1 MRKVKKVV
9 LGMTVMSMMMSMA
22 MPMSMPATAI
32 GGLTTVSADVVAQGR
47 CGDKVDYQY
56 DSTTQ
61 TLTITG
67 SGATWDNY
75 KISVNNGDVKKIVV
89 GKGITTIGSSLFSKM
104 SYVDDVQIANTVT
117 TIKQDAFAYV
127 NGTIT
132 IPTSVKKV
140 ETNAFNGAR
149 KIVVSGDVK
158 GYEVGAFGGQANYN
172 YDDDYDDWSYADEGN
187 ISEICLYGSAENL
200 GKAIYKTSVDSIT
213 IAKENKKCRI
223 ENGCLTSVDGKQL
236 YYCINSKGKVTIPNS
251 VETISP
257 VAFSSVYLD
266 KLTFGKNVKSV
277 GDFAFV
283 NATIKKLVLNKKLSK
298 IGVKAFYDVSM
309 KKVEFAGKV
318 KMDVAAFEH
327 HVKVVNKKKFKYAQT
342 TLDTAL
348 YAKRKVTIKFAKVSG
363 AKGYEV
369 VMKKGKKT
377 YKFTTKKNSFTT
389 AAPKFLKSGYDVDK
403 KYNMDNDE
411 YLQKVSGAVS
421 VKVRPYQFVKKS
433 KKSKKTKKAYGMWS
447 KEMTISHK

>member
-89 GKGITTIGSSLFSKM
+89 GKGITTIGAALFSKM

-149 KIVVSGDVK
+149 KIVVSGDV
-158 GYEVGAFGGQANYN
+158 V
-172 YDDDYDDWSYADEGN
+172 
-187 ISEICLYGSAENL
+187 L
-200 GKAIYKTSVDSIT
+200 SVDKQIIT
-213 IAKENKKCRI
+213 
-223 ENGCLTSVDGKQL
+223 TM
-236 YYCINSKGKVTIPNS
+236 TIMM
-251 VETISP
+251 
-257 VAFSSVYLD
+257 
-266 KLTFGKNVKSV
+266 
-277 GDFAFV
+277 
-283 NATIKKLVLNKKLSK
+283 
-298 IGVKAFYDVSM
+298 IGVTLM
-309 KKVEFAGKV
+309 KV
-318 KMDVAAFEH
+318 
-327 HVKVVNKKKFKYAQT
+327 
-342 TLDTAL
+342 
-348 YAKRKVTIKFAKVSG
+348 I
-363 AKGYEV
+363 
-369 VMKKGKKT
+369 
-377 YKFTTKKNSFTT
+377 
-389 AAPKFLKSGYDVDK
+389 FLKSVF
-403 KYNMDNDE
+403 MDQQRIWE
-411 YLQKVSGAVS
+411 KQS
-421 VKVRPYQFVKKS
+421 
-433 KKSKKTKKAYGMWS
+433 TK
-447 KEMTISHK
+447 HL